1 MYDAVVAGCTW
12 LESTPWGVTIRASSW
27 MYPVVLWIHFI
38 GLSVGLGTTF
48 TVDLR
53 LMGVGAR
60 RQTAAELSNDLF
72 VWNWIGFGVAFLGG
86 FLLLSAEATTYVTNT
101 GFRLKLGVLI
111 PLALIWRVVVQNKT
125 RAWTETE
132 QTSAVGKWAGLIEFL
147 LWMSVVTAAVS
158 FLLTNA
164 VTHP

>member
-1 MYDAVVAGCTW
+1 MYDAVLAGCRW
-12 LESTPWGVTIRASSW
+12 LETMPWGVAIRASSW
-27 MYPVVLWIHFI
+27 MYPVALWVHFI
-38 GLSVGLGTTF
+38 GLSMWLGTTL

-60 RQTAAELSNDLF
+60 RQTAADLSNGLSP
-72 VWNWIGFGVAFLGG
+72 WNWIGFGVAFLGG
-86 FLLLSAEATTYVTNT
+86 FLLLSAEATVYVTNT

-111 PLALIWRVVVQNKT
+111 PLALMWRVVVQNKT
-125 RAWTETE
+125 RAWTQTE
-132 QTSAVGKWAGLIEFL
+132 HTSAIGKWAGVIEFL